1 MIIVCVYC
9 AQPDTRES
17 AIGLVFYRNNIIIII
32 IIIVIAENGHVK
44 FSGLCSP
51 RFRLK
56 FFVVKPAAHAREYII
71 IISILF

>member
-1 MIIVCVYC
+1 MCVCVYTEHNR
-9 AQPDTRES
+9 TRAKT

-32 IIIVIAENGHVK
+32 IIVITENGHVK

-71 IISILF
+71 IIISILL